1 MRRGSLRFRL
11 LLGAAAFIL
20 AALAL
25 SALGL
30 TLLFERQVEN
40 WVDAELNSHL
50 DQVIASI
57 DLNAGGELAVARPPA
72 DPRFSQ
78 PFSGLY
84 WEVAVEP
91 AGPVLRSRSLWD
103 FEIPLPASAPDNGGL
118 QHHLVAG
125 PDKSSLYLVQRRIEL
140 PPRLGGKK
148 ARAAVAL
155 NASEVRAA
163 VNRFATAI
171 IPLLLI
177 LGGLLIA
184 AVWVQVGVG
193 LRPLAAM
200 RRRLEA
206 IATGSERRLGSR
218 FPDEVQPLA
227 SEIDALLDARDMQI
241 EKARARAADLAHGL
255 RTSLQ
260 VLLADAEQLKA
271 RGDDKIAVEIENI
284 VTAMQGHV
292 ERQLTRARM
301 ATYDPTAAADVG
313 AAIER
318 VVGVMRRTPEGAAL
332 SWSVSVPK
340 RLSARI
346 DAADLAEAIGN
357 LAENA
362 VKHARSQIAVA
373 AAAQDDHITIAFSDD
388 GPGIPLEKQREVLA
402 RGVRLDSSGSGSG
415 LGLAIVGDIAEIW
428 GAILTFKNGDAGFG
442 VTLAIPRAQP
452 R

>member
-1 MRRGSLRFRL
+1 MKRGSLRFRL
-11 LLGAAAFIL
+11 LFGAAAFIL

-25 SALGL
+25 SAVGL

-50 DQVIASI
+50 DQVIAGI
-57 DLNAGGELAVARPPA
+57 DLNGAEQLAVVRPPA

-78 PFSGLY
+78 PLSGLY

-91 AGPVLRSRSLWD
+91 AGPILRSRSLWD
-103 FEIPLPASAPDNGGL
+103 YEIALPASAPNDDGL

-125 PDKSSLYLVQRRIEL
+125 PDHSSLYLVQRRIEL
-140 PPRLGGKK
+140 PQRLGGKE

-155 NASEVRAA
+155 NANEVRAA
-163 VNRFATAI
+163 VKRFATAI
-171 IPLLLI
+171 VPLLLI

-193 LRPLAAM
+193 LRPLAAL
-200 RRRLEA
+200 RKRLES
-206 IATGSERRLGSR
+206 IGTGSERRLGDR
-218 FPDEVQPLA
+218 YPIEIQPLA
-227 SEIDALLDARDMQI
+227 SEIDALLDARDTQV

-255 RTSLQ
+255 RTPLQ

-271 RGDDKIAVEIENI
+271 RGDEKIAVEIENI

-301 ATYDPTAAADVG
+301 GTYDPNAEADVG
-313 AAIER
+313 TAIER
-318 VVGVMRRTPEGAAL
+318 VADVMRRTPQGAAL
-332 SWSVSVPK
+332 SWSISAPDG
-340 RLSARI
+340 LAARI

-362 VKHARSQIAVA
+362 VKHAEAQIAVLA
-373 AAAQDDHITIAFSDD
+373 TAEDDHIRIAFSDD
-388 GPGIPLEKQREVLA
+388 GPGIPLEKQREVLT
-402 RGVRLDSSGSGSG
+402 RGVRLDSSGPGSG

-428 GAILTFKNGDAGFG
+428 NATLAFDNCDAGFG
-442 VTLAIPRAQP
+442 VTLAIPRARP

>member
-1 MRRGSLRFRL
+1 MKRGSLRFRL
-11 LLGAAAFIL
+11 LFGAAAFIL

-25 SALGL
+25 SAVGL

-50 DQVIASI
+50 DQVIAGI
-57 DLNAGGELAVARPPA
+57 DLNTAGQLAVIRPPA
-72 DPRFSQ
+72 DPRFIQ
-78 PFSGLY
+78 PLSGLY

-91 AGPVLRSRSLWD
+91 SGPILRSRSLWD
-103 FEIPLPASAPDNGGL
+103 YEIPLPAAALDADGL
-118 QHHLVAG
+118 QHHVVAG
-125 PDKSSLYLVQRRIEL
+125 PDRSNLYLVQRRIEL
-140 PPRLGGKK
+140 PQRLGGKE

-155 NASEVRAA
+155 NASEVRSA

-171 IPLLLI
+171 VPLLLI

-200 RRRLEA
+200 RKRLEA
-206 IATGSERRLGSR
+206 IGMGSERRLGR
-218 FPDEVQPLA
+218 RYPLEVQPLA
-227 SEIDALLDARDMQI
+227 SEIDALLDARDTQI

-255 RTSLQ
+255 RTPLQ
-260 VLLADAEQLKA
+260 VLLSDAEQLKA
-271 RGDDKIAVEIENI
+271 KGDAKVAVEIENI

-301 ATYDPTAAADVG
+301 ATYDPNAKADVG

-318 VVGVMRRTPEGAAL
+318 VVGVMRRTPKGAAL
-332 SWSVSVPK
+332 SWSVSAPSGLAV
-340 RLSARI
+340 RI

-362 VKHARSQIAVA
+362 VKHAHTQIAVSA
-373 AAAQDDHITIAFSDD
+373 AAEDDHITISFSDD

-402 RGVRLDSSGSGSG
+402 RGVRLDSSGPGSG

-428 GAILTFKNGDAGFG
+428 GAILSFKSGDADFG
-442 VTLAIPRAQP
+442 VMLAIPRAQP

>member
-1 MRRGSLRFRL
+1 MRRGSLRSRL
-11 LLGAAAFIL
+11 LFGAAAFIL

-25 SALGL
+25 SAVGL

-50 DQVIASI
+50 DQVIAGI
-57 DLNAGGELAVARPPA
+57 DLNAAGQLAVIRPPA

-78 PFSGLY
+78 PLSGLY
-84 WEVAVEP
+84 WEVAVER
-91 AGPVLRSRSLWD
+91 AGPILRSRSLWD
-103 FEIPLPASAPDNGGL
+103 YEIPLPAVEPDNGL

-125 PDKSSLYLVQRRIEL
+125 PDRSSLYLVQRRIEL
-140 PPRLGGKK
+140 PQRLGGQE

-155 NASEVRAA
+155 NASEVSAA
-163 VNRFATAI
+163 VNRFAAAI
-171 IPLLLI
+171 VPLLLI

-193 LRPLAAM
+193 LRPLAAL
-200 RRRLEA
+200 RKRLGA
-206 IATGSERRLGSR
+206 IGAGSERRLGDR
-218 FPDEVQPLA
+218 YPVEVQPLA
-227 SEIDALLDARDMQI
+227 SEIDALLDARDTQI

-255 RTSLQ
+255 RTPLQ

-271 RGDDKIAVEIENI
+271 KGNEQIAADIENI

-301 ATYDPTAAADVG
+301 GTYDPNAAADVG
-313 AAIER
+313 PAIER

-332 SWSVSVPK
+332 SWSISV
-340 RLSARI
+340 LDGLAARI
-346 DAADLAEAIGN
+346 DAADLAEAVGN

-362 VKHARSQIAVA
+362 VKHAHAQIAVA
-373 AAAQDDHITIAFSDD
+373 ARTEDDYITIAFSDD

-402 RGVRLDSSGSGSG
+402 RGVRLDSSGPGSG

-428 GAILTFKNGDAGFG
+428 GATLSFTNDDPGFG